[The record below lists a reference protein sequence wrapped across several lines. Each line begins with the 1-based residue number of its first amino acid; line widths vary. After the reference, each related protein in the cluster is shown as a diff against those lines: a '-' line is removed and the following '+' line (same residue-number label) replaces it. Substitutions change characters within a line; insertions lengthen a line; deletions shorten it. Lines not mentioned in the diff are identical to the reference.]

1 MSEAQFEKLQLKS
14 FVVLITSG
22 VEVQVEAIDEDDRSF
37 MDHCGGWHH
46 YSEADAPS
54 YEF

>member
-1 MSEAQFEKLQLKS
+1 MSEQQFEKLQIGS
-14 FVVLITSG
+14 YVVMIVSG
-22 VEVQVEAIDEDDRSF
+22 IEVRVEAIDEADRSF

-46 YSEADAPS
+46 YSEADAPV